1 MRAHRRFNNRGV
13 CLAEVMVAMAAGA
26 ILLSATFQA
35 LRLFDTQLTAQHT
48 IMSRHQDQ
56 RLGLH
61 VLSDELRL
69 AGSGAANDLPA
80 VLVAGPEEIEF
91 VANLDGTRT
100 VLTDS
105 VSAIQ
110 SELQVLNGSNWDQGK
125 HILICTAERCA
136 ESRLAVD
143 GRRTKLTLT
152 GPVGQTFPAG
162 TEVFISNHLRYYL
175 MTTVDRKQGLMRQVD
190 GGANTIIGDIT
201 YFQLGYFDKRGLPTH
216 EARAV
221 SRVRV
226 ELGVGAD
233 HSHLISEIGLR
244 GQ

>member
-35 LRLFDTQLTAQHT
+35 LRLFDTQLTTQHT

-162 TEVFISNHLRYYL
+162 HRSLHLKSSPLLSRDNCGSQARSHAASRWRSQYDYRRYYL
-175 MTTVDRKQGLMRQVD
+175 L
-190 GGANTIIGDIT
+190 
-201 YFQLGYFDKRGLPTH
+201 
-216 EARAV
+216 
-221 SRVRV
+221 S
-226 ELGVGAD
+226 
-233 HSHLISEIGLR
+233 IGLFR
-244 GQ
+244 QTRVADARSEGRVTSAC

>member
-1 MRAHRRFNNRGV
+1 
-13 CLAEVMVAMAAGA
+13 
-26 ILLSATFQA
+26 
-35 LRLFDTQLTAQHT
+35 
-48 IMSRHQDQ
+48 MSRHQDQ

-136 ESRLAVD
+136 SHVLQWTVD
-143 GRRTKLTLT
+143 GRSSLL
-152 GPVGQTFPAG
+152 
-162 TEVFISNHLRYYL
+162 
-175 MTTVDRKQGLMRQVD
+175 
-190 GGANTIIGDIT
+190 
-201 YFQLGYFDKRGLPTH
+201 RGLWVRH
-216 EARAV
+216 
-221 SRVRV
+221 SLRVPKSSSQIIFV
-226 ELGVGAD
+226 T
-233 HSHLISEIGLR
+233 IS
-244 GQ
+244 

>member
-1 MRAHRRFNNRGV
+1 MRTHRLFNNRGV

-125 HILICTAERCA
+125 HILICAADDNCGSQARSHA
-136 ESRLAVD
+136 ASRWRSQCD
-143 GRRTKLTLT
+143 CR
-152 GPVGQTFPAG
+152 
-162 TEVFISNHLRYYL
+162 RYYL
-175 MTTVDRKQGLMRQVD
+175 LSVGLFRQ
-190 GGANTIIGDIT
+190 
-201 YFQLGYFDKRGLPTH
+201 KRVAD
-216 EARAV
+216 AR
-221 SRVRV
+221 SEGRVTS
-226 ELGVGAD
+226 AC
-233 HSHLISEIGLR
+233 
-244 GQ
+244 